1 MTKSNPF
8 FFQVPSPSISPVVDT
23 TSAESIYGLPVRVVA
38 VESLAFLAVQ
48 LEALHCHI
56 EPLIPQQRRTFL
68 QQFYTGT
75 VKITPEVNLCVCAY
89 LKYI

>member
-1 MTKSNPF
+1 M
-8 FFQVPSPSISPVVDT
+8 QVLCPSLSPVVDI
-23 TSAESIYGLPVRVVA
+23 TSPESICGLSVRVVA
-38 VESLAFLAVQ
+38 VESLAFLAAQ

-75 VKITPEVNLCVCAY
+75 VKITPEVNQRL
-89 LKYI
+89 